1 MMEND
6 KFIYQFI
13 NLIDEFVNLIGEII
27 AFGVLTFPLI
37 FSILAL
43 RWRYAANYVR
53 KKQYAND

>member
-27 AFGVLTFPLI
+27 AFGILTFPLI

-43 RWRYAANYVR
+43 RWGYATNYVR